1 MKKIFPLFAVIIV
14 LVLAVCSFHII
25 PTGYTG
31 VKTSFGQ
38 IQETTIQSGKLNFC
52 IPFVQSIHKVN
63 NKQQDKHI
71 EAQVWG
77 EASDKTPVYAADV
90 IVTYQVLPEK
100 SAWLYANVSDIK
112 NLVGDE
118 LVASAIKSAMAELGP
133 NEVTNRTKIEPL
145 AQQKL
150 AESLVQK
157 YGEDVVFVN
166 KVVINDMN
174 FEDAYNEAI
183 QQKSIA
189 QQNAD
194 KQKIENEAA
203 IAKAEADKQVA
214 IDLLD
219 TLKANEAGCVG
230 MAANMIGVKKR
241 IIAVNMGMFNIA
253 MFNPKIVKRTG
264 AYETEE
270 GCLSLDGVR
279 SCRRYQEIEVE
290 YQDMNFKKKREKYS
304 GWTAQIIQHEIDHCD
319 GILI

>member
-1 MKKIFPLFAVIIV
+1 M
-14 LVLAVCSFHII
+14 
-25 PTGYTG
+25 
-31 VKTSFGQ
+31 
-38 IQETTIQSGKLNFC
+38 
-52 IPFVQSIHKVN
+52 
-63 NKQQDKHI
+63 
-71 EAQVWG
+71 
-77 EASDKTPVYAADV
+77 
-90 IVTYQVLPEK
+90 TYQVLPEK

-157 YGEDVVFVN
+157 YGDDVVFVN

-214 IDLLD
+214 I
-219 TLKANEAGCVG
+219 TNAEAE
-230 MAANMIGVKKR
+230 APED
-241 IIAVNMGMFNIA
+241 FH
-253 MFNPKIVKRTG
+253 
-264 AYETEE
+264 
-270 GCLSLDGVR
+270 
-279 SCRRYQEIEVE
+279 CRRCTGRGKPQTGGKPVRYADRLPEDPEV
-290 YQDMNFKKKREKYS
+290 
-304 GWTAQIIQHEIDHCD
+304 GW
-319 GILI
+319 